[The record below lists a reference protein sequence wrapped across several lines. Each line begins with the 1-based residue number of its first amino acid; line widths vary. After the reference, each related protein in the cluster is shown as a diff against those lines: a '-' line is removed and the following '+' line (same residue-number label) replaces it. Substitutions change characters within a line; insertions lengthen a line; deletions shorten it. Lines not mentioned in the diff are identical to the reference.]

1 MENKN
6 ENLSFRF
13 VYSEDEQDELRKI
26 RQKYLS
32 QEEDRMNLI
41 RKLDNSV
48 TQKATMFS
56 IIIGVIGALVMGS
69 GMSLIMTD
77 LGTWLGFNSILGLI
91 LGIILGFIGMVFV
104 ALAYPV
110 YSKVLRTER
119 EKIAPQILKLTEEL
133 MK

>member
-13 VYSEDEQDELRKI
+13 VYSADEQDELRKI

-77 LGTWLGFNSILGLI
+77 LGTWLGFNSILTLI

-119 EKIAPQILKLTEEL
+119 EKVAPQILKLTEEL

>member
-13 VYSEDEQDELRKI
+13 VYSAEEQDELRKI

>member
-13 VYSEDEQDELRKI
+13 VYSAEEQDELRKI

-119 EKIAPQILKLTEEL
+119 EKIAPQMLKLTEEL

>member
-13 VYSEDEQDELRKI
+13 VYSAEEQDELRKI

-77 LGTWLGFNSILGLI
+77 LGTWLGFNSVLGLI

>member
-13 VYSEDEQDELRKI
+13 VYSADEQDELRKI